1 MSNLNL
7 GENTKKMLIGLGSLV
22 IYFILTELQAIPLII
37 VGLDVK
43 ELGTTF
49 IAIYSLIYSIVL
61 LATIALIFNKTL
73 KKDWLDLKKNHKKYF
88 SKYIKYWF
96 LALGVMMISN
106 LIILLINPGAAPGN
120 EEAIKRMFEVAPIY
134 TFISAVFLAPVIEE
148 LVFRLSFRYVIKID
162 WLFIFLSGLTF
173 GSMHI
178 IGTYETPMD
187 LLYIIPYSA
196 PGLAFA
202 YVLAKCKN
210 IYVPIGLHFIHNGL
224 LMSLQVFIL
233 IFS

>member
-7 GENTKKMLIGLGSLV
+7 NENTKRMLTGLGSLV
-22 IYFILTELQAIPLII
+22 IYFVLTQLQAIPLII

-96 LALGVMMISN
+96 LALGIMMISN

-134 TFISAVFLAPVIEE
+134 TFISAVFLAPFIEE
-148 LVFRLSFRYVIKID
+148 LVFRLSFRYIIKID
-162 WLFIFLSGLTF
+162 WLFIILSGLTF

-196 PGLAFA
+196 PGLVFA

>member
-43 ELGTTF
+43 ELSTTF

-96 LALGVMMISN
+96 LALGIMMISN

-162 WLFIFLSGLTF
+162 WLFIILSGLTF

>member
-43 ELGTTF
+43 ELSTTF

-162 WLFIFLSGLTF
+162 WLFIILSGLTF

>member
-43 ELGTTF
+43 ELSTTF

-162 WLFIFLSGLTF
+162 WLFIILSGLTF

-202 YVLAKCKN
+202 YVLSKCKN

>member
-7 GENTKKMLIGLGSLV
+7 NENTKRMLIGLGSLV

-96 LALGVMMISN
+96 LALGIMMISN

-134 TFISAVFLAPVIEE
+134 TFISAVFLAPFIEE
-148 LVFRLSFRYVIKID
+148 LVFRLSFRYIIKID
-162 WLFIFLSGLTF
+162 WLFIILSGLTF

>member
-162 WLFIFLSGLTF
+162 WLFIILSGLTF